1 MSRIRTIKPSFWND
15 AKVVKLSFEIRLLFI
30 GTWNFADDYGY
41 LWDDA
46 EQIHR
51 DVFPADP
58 NVDVAGGLARLL
70 VDGLLESFPTTQGR
84 HALHIRNWDEHQYVD
99 RRKASVIARYVEALR
114 EGSRLF
120 DVEGKGREGKGLSE
134 GGASP
139 SAPASP
145 AKDLVSYYIKECKA
159 RGYTPADELCGQLGS
174 KAKRLL
180 AEKPVDLIES
190 AIRVIA
196 DERKSP
202 SALALVIAD
211 LEAGRSANAGPA

>member
-84 HALHIRNWDEHQYVD
+84 HALHVRNWDEHQYVD
-99 RRKASVIARYVEALR
+99 RRKASVIARSVETFR
-114 EGSRLF
+114 EASRGF
-120 DVEGKGREGKGLSE
+120 DVEGKGREGNPS
-134 GGASP
+134 GGGTSP
-139 SAPASP
+139 SAPAGPSQ
-145 AKDLVSYYIKECKA
+145 ALVTYYVNECRA
-159 RGYTPADELCGQLGS
+159 RGYEPDAELRGQMGS

-180 AEKPVDLIES
+180 AEKPQSLIES
-190 AIRVIA
+190 AIRIIA

-202 SALALVIAD
+202 SALSLVIAD
-211 LEAGRSANAGPA
+211 LEHGRSAHGQPA

>member
-30 GTWNFADDYGY
+30 GTWNFADDHGY

-70 VDGLLESFPTTQGR
+70 VDGLLESFPTSQGR
-84 HALHIRNWDEHQYVD
+84 HALHVRNWDEHQYVD
-99 RRKASVIARYVEALR
+99 RRKASVIARSVETFRDA
-114 EGSRLF
+114 SRGF
-120 DVEGKGREGKGLSE
+120 DVEGKGREGNPSG

-139 SAPASP
+139 SAPSGP
-145 AKDLVSYYIKECKA
+145 AKDLVTYYINECKS
-159 RGYTPADELCGQLGS
+159 RGYEPDAELRGQMGI

-180 AEKPVDLIES
+180 GEKPRDLVEA
-190 AIRVIA
+190 AIRIIA
-196 DERKSP
+196 DEHKSP
-202 SALALVIAD
+202 SALSLVIAD
-211 LEAGRSANAGPA
+211 LEAGRSAHGKPA